1 MADSLLRTRPQEQVI
16 FMFIRV
22 LSVFIALVSLLACN
36 TTDDSVSE
44 SDSPLA
50 PTGISDAPRAS
61 IPSGTVAR
69 ASHSRSVIVN
79 MHDGCDPDTFNA
91 VIGPGTCVRNGG
103 MKFEQFI
110 AQLTQLG
117 FVGPWH
123 FAPKVANAREG
134 QTFHVTNRGGEVHTF
149 TEVAKFGGGIAE
161 DLNKLAHTPVVAPE
175 CLSLAAGDFIAPG
188 GTFNEDIEEE
198 GDEKYQCCI
207 HPWMRLTVHV
217 SESH

>member
-1 MADSLLRTRPQEQVI
+1 
-16 FMFIRV
+16 
-22 LSVFIALVSLLACN
+22 
-36 TTDDSVSE
+36 
-44 SDSPLA
+44 
-50 PTGISDAPRAS
+50 
-61 IPSGTVAR
+61 
-69 ASHSRSVIVN
+69 
-79 MHDGCDPDTFNA
+79 
-91 VIGPGTCVRNGG
+91 

-188 GTFNEDIEEE
+188 GTFSMKISRKRATRSISAASTRGCDSPCMYLNRTE
-198 GDEKYQCCI
+198 GRSRFAGD
-207 HPWMRLTVHV
+207 
-217 SESH
+217 